1 MYCKHCGKE
10 IDADSSFCK
19 HCGKSQ
25 DRSRIPVQIKT
36 VWIVWVIF
44 GFWTV
49 LNLYF
54 LLGSSAADPIE
65 TFFPYNIDL
74 ESERYRADY
83 DISEFIVYVLIIPFL
98 LYVIYRRIH
107 KPIGKRTIV
116 AISVFFIWIMA
127 NVILLM
133 GWKYD
138 NNIERFYP
146 FNRGYTSERFADIHT
161 YDYSEFI
168 VYVFII
174 PTILFFVYRR
184 FKKQIDKAITKLLQ
198 K

>member
-54 LLGSSAADPIE
+54 LLGSDASSDAIE
-65 TFFPYNIDL
+65 TFFPYHINL

-98 LYVIYRRIH
+98 LYVIYRRIN

-116 AISVFFIWIMA
+116 AISVYFIWTIA

-133 GWKYD
+133 GQKD
-138 NNIERFYP
+138 DDNIEHFYP
-146 FNRGYTSERFADIHT
+146 FTWVYTSRY